1 MSDSLTYIDKCFVA
15 ALATMNASYLSR
27 EGNVRSASNAA
38 IDTMKIKTLAEYY
51 KGDPEKLK
59 TYDPSKL
66 DDNKLMRT
74 YVIPL
79 VLDNGETLDLIVNS
93 KGQDM
98 ACVFLDEDSK
108 EHQFQLTPRMKN
120 EIMRNGVDG
129 IETKLNVADFL
140 EPKTLEEF
148 TEAVSKDDLVPK
160 SPRDTIA
167 KVKEKDPNAE
177 IQMKD
182 DEIFE
187 IEDEE
192 NKSPKEVQEEISLEE
207 NRLKKMAE
215 KVGMSL
221 EEMKRFCKENKLT
234 SKSVKGAI
242 EVMNI
247 EQLEN
252 ILDGRQLNRSGEG
265 SVVIIRT
272 QENGLQNRA
281 RITGKDGKTLLDNSK
296 YDDQIAPLVPEYQTS
311 EPIRDLDEHADEINQ
326 LNEVEYTDTNGKER
340 TTLVQGNEVD
350 AAFFEE
356 KFKEIEAEYK
366 AKLAS
371 INDSDMTPEEKS
383 QAKENLAGDF
393 YADVKGL
400 ERESGVIASE
410 IADETLANAE
420 DAVVENTKTQIK
432 EDAKDV
438 LAVTGAVAGA
448 AAIVA
453 TDVTLGIAGAAGATI
468 AEVVEKTGAK
478 LLKKDEKEKDD
489 GYGDTIDHYG
499 RNLEE
504 PHEKK
509 R

>member
-51 KGDPEKLK
+51 KGDPEKFK

-120 EIMRNGVDG
+120 EIMRNGING
-129 IETKLNVADFL
+129 IETKLNVSDFL

-182 DEIFE
+182 DEVFE
-187 IEDEE
+187 VEDEE
-192 NKSPKEVQEEISLEE
+192 NKSPKEIQEEISLEE

-242 EVMNI
+242 EVINI

-252 ILDGRQLNRSGEG
+252 ILDGRQLNRTGEG
-265 SVVIIRT
+265 SVIIIRT

-296 YDDQIAPLVPEYQTS
+296 YDDRIAPLVPEYQTT
-311 EPIRDLDEHADEINQ
+311 EPIRDLEEHQDEMNQ
-326 LNEVEYTDTNGKER
+326 LKEVEYTDANGKEK
-340 TTLVQGNEVD
+340 TTLVQGNDVD

-356 KFKEIEAEYK
+356 KFKEMEAEYK
-366 AKLAS
+366 AKLAN
-371 INDSDMTPEEKS
+371 IMDSDMSPEEKS
-383 QAKENLAGDF
+383 QAKESLAGEF
-393 YADVKGL
+393 YADVRGL
-400 ERESGVIASE
+400 ERESGVIATE
-410 IADETLANAE
+410 IADEALANAE
-420 DAVVENTKTQIK
+420 EAVEENVKTQIK

-438 LAVTGAVAGA
+438 MAVAGTA
-448 AAIVA
+448 AA
-453 TDVTLGIAGAAGATI
+453 VTLGIAGAAGATI
-468 AEVVEKTGAK
+468 AEVVENTGAK
-478 LLKKDEKEKDD
+478 LLKKDDKKEKNDD
-489 GYGDTIDHYG
+489 D
-499 RNLEE
+499 EE
-504 PHEKK
+504 DVRRHLTPEEEAM
-509 R
+509 RRRGF